1 VTVPVVPNATPVIPP
16 YATMLGFTRYV
27 ARTGPAKATFVGGL
41 RRQRERRSG
50 FNPHGQLVK
59 ALKADIAFRT
69 GGTYLERVTDL
80 VKPRWKPLYEQV
92 SKGALTYLHSLGDPD
107 TLSLAQCRDAL
118 ATVGPLAVKI
128 NPHFG
133 LRYADGRREAVR
145 LHFDE
150 DPPSTE
156 AVTATLHLMARHID
170 QILPNAD
177 PVLVDLRRGTAH
189 SLDPSA
195 RTTDIEHWLAGE
207 AAAFT
212 AMWTATAKPSASTS
226 TSSPPPPKR
235 SPRPCT

>member
-1 VTVPVVPNATPVIPP
+1 VSASVLPVVPP

-50 FNPHGQLVK
+50 FNPHSQLVK

-69 GGTYLERVTDL
+69 GGSYLSGVPDL
-80 VKPRWKPLYEQV
+80 VKPRWKPLYESV
-92 SKGALTYLHSLGDPD
+92 SAGATTYLRSLGDPAQV
-107 TLSLAQCRDAL
+107 SLAQTRDAL

-133 LRYADGRREAVR
+133 LRYDDGRREAVR

-150 DPPSTE
+150 EPPTTE
-156 AVTATLHLMARHID
+156 AVTATLHLMARHMD
-170 QILPNAD
+170 QILPNAE
-177 PVLVDLRRGTAH
+177 PVLVDIRRGATH
-189 SLDPSA
+189 RLDPATRSGDVE
-195 RTTDIEHWLAGE
+195 RWLAGE

-212 AMWTATAKPSASTS
+212 AMWTATAA
-226 TSSPPPPKR
+226 
-235 SPRPCT
+235 